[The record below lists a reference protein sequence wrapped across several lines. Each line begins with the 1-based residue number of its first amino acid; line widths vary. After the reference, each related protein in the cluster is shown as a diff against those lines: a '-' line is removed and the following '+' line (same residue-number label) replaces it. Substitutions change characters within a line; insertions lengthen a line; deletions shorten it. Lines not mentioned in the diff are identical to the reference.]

1 MARRNGLEDLYGKLA
16 GTSALDVHRERIEL
30 PLPIHC
36 GYLKFAAHIDSSF

>member
-30 PLPIHC
+30 PPPIHR
-36 GYLKFAAHIDSSF
+36 GRLKFPARVDSFL